1 MRLKSLCWE
10 AGKLT
15 LLDQRKL
22 PDTISYITCEDYR
35 TVAEAIRTLAVR
47 GAPAI
52 GVSAAYAMVLAAGEI
67 IKKGLT
73 GEELKEKYIE
83 AAGSLKSSRPTAV
96 NLFWAIDEMNKVFTQ
111 SGEKDLYENLEK
123 KAKFIEA
130 QDKKTCS
137 SISIYGADLFN
148 DKKQLNILTHCN
160 TGALATAGAG
170 TALGVIFELHRRNQI
185 ECIYV
190 DETRP
195 LLQGA
200 RLTATELLEG
210 HVPCQLITDN
220 MAAFILKNKK
230 IDAVIVGADRIAING
245 DAANKIGTY
254 GLAVLCQYHHVPFY
268 IAAPFSTF
276 DFAIESGND
285 IKIEDRNPDEIRV
298 YQGRY
303 FSPKSVSVC
312 NPAFDVTPHELI
324 TGIITERGVLTSPFD
339 RSIKNFERSLY
350 NE

>member
-1 MRLKSLCWE
+1 MESADFLKS
-10 AGKLT
+10 T
-15 LLDQRKL
+15 
-22 PDTISYITCEDYR
+22 
-35 TVAEAIRTLAVR
+35 
-47 GAPAI
+47 
-52 GVSAAYAMVLAAGEI
+52 
-67 IKKGLT
+67 
-73 GEELKEKYIE
+73 
-83 AAGSLKSSRPTAV
+83 RPTAV
-96 NLFWAIDEMNKVFTQ
+96 NLFWAIDEMTRVFTQ
-111 SGEKDLYENLEK
+111 SAEKDLYNCLEK
-123 KAKFIEA
+123 RAGFIEE
-130 QDKKTCS
+130 QDKKICFA
-137 SISIYGADLFN
+137 IAGYGADLFKN
-148 DKKQLNILTHCN
+148 KKKVNILTHCN
-160 TGALATAGAG
+160 AGALATAGVG

-210 HVPCQLITDN
+210 NVPCKLITDN

-268 IAAPFSTF
+268 MAAPSSTF
-276 DFAIESGND
+276 DFSIASGSE
-285 IKIEDRNPDEIRV
+285 IRIEDRNPDEIRA
-298 YQGRY
+298 YQGKY
-303 FSPKSVSVC
+303 FSPKSVDVC

-324 TGIITERGVLTSPFD
+324 TGIITENGVLTSPFNI
-339 RSIKNFERSLY
+339 SIKDFERSLY